1 MELRLQLQCEHAL
14 RFHEG
19 YECDYGSMRSNG
31 GTPNELAELE
41 RLRDRLRDQ
50 VQIHD
55 TTPTGSTVVETT
67 TSTDSTDGSNCDL
80 TPQEIDG
87 VDPERVL
94 VAANLLG
101 TGEVDV
107 ALSQGLVTA
116 DEVDLAS
123 IALRTGSLREWADRA
138 VADR

>member
-1 MELRLQLQCEHAL
+1 MIDDVPEASLGDVGFQL
-14 RFHEG
+14 G
-19 YECDYGSMRSNG
+19 D
-31 GTPNELAELE
+31 LE
-41 RLRDRLRDQ
+41 RLQERLRDQ

-55 TTPTGSTVVETT
+55 TIPTGSTVVETT

>member
-1 MELRLQLQCEHAL
+1 MTRTISRRLGVSVLIGAMAL
-14 RFHEG
+14 AMG
-19 YECDYGSMRSNG
+19 ACGSDS
-31 GTPNELAELE
+31 
-41 RLRDRLRDQ
+41 DD
-50 VQIHD
+50 D
-55 TTPTGSTVVETT
+55 TTPTGASTVVETT
-67 TSTDSTDGSNCDL
+67 TGTDSTDGSNGDL
-80 TPQEIDG
+80 TPQEVDG
-87 VDPERVL
+87 VDPEKVL
-94 VAANLLG
+94 VAAILLG

>member
-1 MELRLQLQCEHAL
+1 MTRTMTIRLGASVLTGAVLLAL
-14 RFHEG
+14 G
-19 YECDYGSMRSNG
+19 ACGSDS
-31 GTPNELAELE
+31 
-41 RLRDRLRDQ
+41 DD
-50 VQIHD
+50 D

-67 TSTDSTDGSNCDL
+67 AGTDSTDGSNGDL
-80 TPQEIDG
+80 TPQEVDG
-87 VDPERVL
+87 VDPEKVL
-94 VAANLLG
+94 VAAILLG